1 MPYPKQAASIHVE
14 QLGNELCIYNWQR
27 KEVHALN
34 PTAARVW
41 QQCDGQT
48 SLTQIAAMLQAEL
61 QVPDA
66 EAKELAWLTLA
77 QLEKAHLLHEDVVK
91 PAHRKVLPRRAFLKL
106 GIAVALLP
114 MVHSI
119 VAPTPVAAQS
129 PLPPTPERPTRS
141 PVPVTATTTSIPGAT
156 ATPSNTPTTTPA
168 SGATA
173 TPTNTPTTTP
183 PSGSTATPTNTP
195 TATPTAGPT
204 DTPTSTPTST
214 PTALPTATPTST
226 PTTMPL

>member
-1 MPYPKQAASIHVE
+1 MTHPQQAASVHVE

-48 SLTQIAAMLQAEL
+48 SLAQIAAMLQAEL

-77 QLEKAHLLHEDVVK
+77 QLEKAHLLDADVVK
-91 PAHRKVLPRRAFLKL
+91 PTQRKVLPRRAFIKL
-106 GIAVALLP
+106 GVAAALLP
-114 MVHSI
+114 VVHSI

-129 PLPPTPERPTRS
+129 PLPTSTASPTPL
-141 PVPVTATTTSIPGAT
+141 ATTTPSNTPTASPTPGAT
-156 ATPSNTPTTTPA
+156 ATPSNTPT
-168 SGATA
+168 
-173 TPTNTPTTTP
+173 PT
-183 PSGSTATPTNTP
+183 
-195 TATPTAGPT
+195 
-204 DTPTSTPTST
+204 
-214 PTALPTATPTST
+214 LP
-226 PTTMPL
+226 L

>member
-1 MPYPKQAASIHVE
+1 MLNTYRSTSMLYPKQAASIHVE

-66 EAKELAWLTLA
+66 EADELAWLTLA

-91 PAHRKVLPRRAFLKL
+91 PARRKVLPRRAFLKL
-106 GIAVALLP
+106 GIAAALLP
-114 MVHSI
+114 VVHSI

-129 PLPPTPERPTRS
+129 PLP
-141 PVPVTATTTSIPGAT
+141 TATASPLPPIAT
-156 ATPSNTPTTTPA
+156 ASPT
-168 SGATA
+168 SG
-173 TPTNTPTTTP
+173 
-183 PSGSTATPTNTP
+183 P
-195 TATPTAGPT
+195 TATPTDTPTPTSTSGPTATPT
-204 DTPTSTPTST
+204 DTPTP
-214 PTALPTATPTST
+214 
-226 PTTMPL
+226 TMPL